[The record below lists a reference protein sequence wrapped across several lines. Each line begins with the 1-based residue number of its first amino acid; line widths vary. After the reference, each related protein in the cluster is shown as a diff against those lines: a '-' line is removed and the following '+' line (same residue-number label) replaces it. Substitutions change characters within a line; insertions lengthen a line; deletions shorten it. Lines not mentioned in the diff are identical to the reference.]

1 MYTVLIV
8 DDEPAILMGIHKT
21 FDKIDLGF
29 EVLWEAQSSKN
40 AFDIICN
47 QRPDVVV
54 TDIRMPVINGIQL
67 MKMTREQNID
77 TEFIVISGFEE
88 FQYAKEAL
96 NVGAFGYLSKPIQR
110 EEVHKLLMRLTAYM
124 EQKIYG
130 KDIRIYEDIIYK
142 RINIDSLFPQKLYK
156 YYQFA
161 FAFSRDENISMT
173 KQALSE
179 ENTNIIAIKV
189 GVNKRLFI
197 INTNCDVTESFK
209 DKYSSSSEM
218 GNISFGISDI
228 TENTEDVPNLIRQAE
243 IASYSSF
250 IYGSHNI
257 YKYTNNKNSFKKIYS
272 SIKDDSIKNILDYIH
287 INYCDPNISLNKISE
302 IFYLNMAYC
311 SVLFKKCTGMT
322 YSEYLTSIRMTKA
335 CELLKDPTL
344 SVEEVSYKI
353 GYDDYFYFNR
363 VFKKN
368 IGITPANYK
377 RLNS

>member
-29 EVLWEAQSSKN
+29 EVLWEVQSSKN

-77 TEFIVISGFEE
+77 TEFVVISGFEE

-110 EEVHKLLMRLTAYM
+110 EEVYELLMRLTAYM
-124 EQKIYG
+124 EQKILG

-142 RINIDSLFPQKLYK
+142 KINIDSLFPQKLYK

-161 FAFSRDENISMT
+161 FAFSEDENIKMT

-179 ENTNIIAIKV
+179 ENTNIIAITL

-209 DKYSSSSEM
+209 DIYSSSSEM
-218 GNISFGISDI
+218 VNISLGISDI
-228 TENTEDVPNLIRQAE
+228 TENTEDAANLIKQAE

-257 YKYTNNKNSFKKIYS
+257 YKYTNNKNSLKKIYN

-287 INYCDPNISLNKISE
+287 VNYCDPNISLNKISE
-302 IFYLNMAYC
+302 TFYLNMAYC

-335 CELLKDPTL
+335 CELLKDSTL